1 MLWDASLHPR
11 GLRRVARRLG
21 ESKNKTKTGLAMTEE
36 TTPFAIL
43 FLQAFGESL
52 SVVDDFGCS
61 NYRNHLPRW
70 VYLLILIGMTYASL

>member
-1 MLWDASLHPR
+1 
-11 GLRRVARRLG
+11 
-21 ESKNKTKTGLAMTEE
+21 MTEE

-43 FLQAFGESL
+43 FLQAFGDSL
-52 SVVDDFGCS
+52 SVVDNFGYS

>member
-1 MLWDASLHPR
+1 
-11 GLRRVARRLG
+11 
-21 ESKNKTKTGLAMTEE
+21 MTEE

-43 FLQAFGESL
+43 FLQAFAGSL
-52 SVVDDFGCS
+52 TVVDDFGCS